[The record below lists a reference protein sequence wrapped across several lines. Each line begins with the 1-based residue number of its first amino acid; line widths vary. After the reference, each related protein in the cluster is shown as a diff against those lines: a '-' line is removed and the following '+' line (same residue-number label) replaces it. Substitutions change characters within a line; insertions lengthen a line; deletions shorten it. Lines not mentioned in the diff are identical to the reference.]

1 MVWNLECGLGDSDGG
16 SLIGTLL
23 VGGVKTHVLFDTRAT
38 QSFVSPG
45 LVGKGLFCLDAG
57 DNFGIVRAAGGQAM
71 NSLGLMSNIPVQIQ
85 GKVFPVNRVV
95 VHLKNQ

>member
-1 MVWNLECGLGDSDGG
+1 M
-16 SLIGTLL
+16 
-23 VGGVKTHVLFDTRAT
+23 VGGVKTHVLFNTGAT
-38 QSFVSPG
+38 HSFVSPG

-85 GKVFPVNRVV
+85 GKVFPVNLVC
-95 VHLKNQ
+95 VHLKNQEVI